1 MVWEWSGAAL
11 SVRINFIGIPSLF
24 FKGEKICRSE
34 DVIKKIE
41 EEGESIA
48 LVYFSGKYFNVP
60 CIGKGLPPSD
70 LYNW

>member
-1 MVWEWSGAAL
+1 MVWEWNGAAL

-48 LVYFSGKYFNVP
+48 LVYFSGKYLMFHVL
-60 CIGKGLPPSD
+60 GTVTG
-70 LYNW
+70 